1 VIVLNCE
8 TVYLANLFG
17 GEYGLHKE
25 IISEPQI
32 NADKRR
38 YKKSGLGRPACLP
51 AAAPTVHFSR
61 ILNLYIQWTSIS
73 REFKKKILEQAPR
86 LFQN

>member
-1 VIVLNCE
+1 M
-8 TVYLANLFG
+8 
-17 GEYGLHKE
+17 
-25 IISEPQI
+25 

-61 ILNLYIQWTSIS
+61 ILNLYIQWTSVS
-73 REFKKKILEQAPR
+73 REFLKKDSGTSTGPVPELKGALHVR
-86 LFQN
+86 NL